1 MFVIRSIIDSDLEEI
16 FELSQLMQFINIPS
30 DKKVLGDLIKKSA
43 LSFDDPHKSK
53 ENNVFMFVCEDLK
66 TKKVIG
72 VSLIHGLHGTES
84 EPHFYLKV
92 GQEHKYSKSLNTGFI
107 HGTLKFGHT
116 SNGYTEI
123 GGLVL
128 DPGYRGHEYKL
139 GKALSFGR
147 FLFMGMN
154 KELFT
159 ETIHVELMPPF
170 DGQGKS
176 PLWEAIGRRFLNMD
190 YHDADLL
197 SRKNKEFILSL
208 FPQDTIYEALL
219 PIDARDAIGKVGNQ
233 TLPVK
238 RMLENIGFYY
248 TEEVD
253 PFDGGPH
260 FRAKLEDISLI
271 QDLDLYEIEKDKNK
285 ESASQELWLAN
296 FDHRDYKFY
305 APVFKATKK
314 GNKLLYR
321 EKDLKKV
328 GQKSVHG
335 FKI

>member
-1 MFVIRSIIDSDLEEI
+1 MFVIRNIVESDLEEI

-30 DKKVLGDLIKKSA
+30 DKKLLSDLI
-43 LSFDDPHKSK
+43 HKSQKSFLKPSKKK
-53 ENNVFMFVCEDLK
+53 EKNVFMFVCEDLER
-66 TKKVIG
+66 KKVIG
-72 VSLIHGLHGTES
+72 VSLIHGLHGTEK

-116 SNGYTEI
+116 SDGYTEI

-128 DPGYRGHEYKL
+128 DPGYRNHEYKL
-139 GKALSFGR
+139 GKSLSFAR
-147 FLFMGMN
+147 FLFMGLN

-190 YHDADLL
+190 YHEADVL

-219 PIDARDAIGKVGNQ
+219 PIDARDAIGKVGDQ
-233 TLPVK
+233 TKPVQ

-260 FRAKLEDISLI
+260 YRAKLEDISLVQNI
-271 QDLDLYEIEKDKNK
+271 EEYQLEKDKDFS
-285 ESASQELWLAN
+285 ESSGLYLINAQHNEYN
-296 FDHRDYKFY
+296 FY
-305 APVFKATKK
+305 APILRGNYSSKSLKFSEKAFKNLSNKSFK
-314 GNKLLYR
+314 GLKL
-321 EKDLKKV
+321 
-328 GQKSVHG
+328 
-335 FKI
+335 